1 MVTDTERL
9 KCNLICL
16 LINIRNFEEK
26 AAKIRL
32 SQNRVLCPAW
42 EISYSALVISR
53 KTSIVMGAFK
63 SIPKRTRQSQGDE
76 NDCRQQ
82 IVLFTGSSEKLAI
95 SYELRLAAD
104 DQKRFKVLVAVSSLS
119 SGENLSDTK
128 ILKYLNTTLFMLQ
141 MDISSQED
149 TQNVVNR
156 IKEEDGYLDAVG
168 KTSSLFT
175 ATFTRTHH

>member
-1 MVTDTERL
+1 
-9 KCNLICL
+9 
-16 LINIRNFEEK
+16 
-26 AAKIRL
+26 
-32 SQNRVLCPAW
+32 
-42 EISYSALVISR
+42 
-53 KTSIVMGAFK
+53 
-63 SIPKRTRQSQGDE
+63 
-76 NDCRQQ
+76 
-82 IVLFTGSSEKLAI
+82 VLFTGSSEKLAI
-95 SYELRLAAD
+95 AYALRLAAD